1 VIYSHTHAQLEVE
14 VRLTDHEPVG
24 TTRASGFVGV
34 GNFLTQVGTEIK
46 CAGYKII
53 IPARTDSSR
62 RNYRWQSFNGHLRD
76 TGKSHRKKE
85 EAIHGCLSARQRF
98 ISVEGNAV
106 WRAKYHLTHSNTR
119 KT

>member
-1 VIYSHTHAQLEVE
+1 LKSESEKLKSEW
-14 VRLTDHEPVG
+14 RLRWQSEGDVC
-24 TTRASGFVGV
+24 RRK
-34 GNFLTQVGTEIK
+34 LGTEIK